1 MSPQTAPSR
10 TDAPTRTTVTLVGN
24 PNVGKTTL
32 FNRLCGLRAKAT
44 NLPGTTVEA
53 RRGSCRCDGQD
64 IQVVDLPGVYS
75 IGLDQPESRC
85 AAACINGD
93 LSGTPQPDV
102 VLLVLDATNLARN
115 LRIANEVLNTGARCV
130 VALTMTDAASRK
142 GLTLDAS
149 RIEAYLDCPVVPVI
163 ARNGT
168 GIETLKA
175 SLAHARS
182 TSASLPDPTDQQA
195 VTQWSNGIVREA
207 AGGEPGAA
215 ATGRLSDRLDLA
227 FVHPVSGLLL
237 FAAIMAG
244 LFYVIF
250 ALAGIP
256 MDLIE
261 LIFGHVGGWLSSVM
275 PEGAIRDLVVDG
287 IVGGLAGTVV
297 FLPQI
302 LLLFFLISL
311 LEDTGYL
318 ARAAFV
324 MDRVMRRFGLPGQA
338 FVPMLSAHACAIPAI
353 MSARLVPDRR
363 DRIAVILV
371 APFLSCS
378 ARLPVYVLLL
388 GVLFA
393 ERPALAG
400 LVFAGCYAL
409 GIIAALLSALLAR
422 RTLLKG
428 RARPMVLELPAYRWP
443 SLRTALLTAWDR
455 GLLFIRKAGTV
466 ILGIV
471 IVLWWLSAYP
481 KYDASAGVA
490 SAQSDTTA
498 IVETGGSDPAMTQLE
513 TEDAE
518 SRAAMA
524 HSFAGR
530 IGRFVQPVFEPLGY
544 DWQLTVGVMTSF
556 AAREVFV
563 STMAVLVSGSD
574 DVDDPSVITR
584 IEQARQDDG
593 SPMLTPSTAASL
605 LVFFVLAMQCLP
617 TLAVTAR
624 EAGGWKWAILQ
635 LAWMTA
641 VAWGAAWITR
651 MLVQAGGLA

>member
-1 MSPQTAPSR
+1 MPPN
-10 TDAPTRTTVTLVGN
+10 TDQSSSETPTRTTGTVVVVGN

-44 NLPGTTVEA
+44 NLPGTTIEA
-53 RRGSCRCDGQD
+53 RHGITKCNGNR
-64 IQVVDLPGVYS
+64 ITLVDMPGVYS
-75 IGLDQPESRC
+75 LALDQPESQSV
-85 AAACINGD
+85 AHCIAGK
-93 LSGTPQPDV
+93 LEGTPTPAA
-102 VLLVLDATNLARN
+102 VLIVIDATNLARN
-115 LRIANEVLNTGARCV
+115 LRIANEALRTGLPCV
-130 VALTMTDAASRK
+130 VAMTMTDTASRR
-142 GLTLDAS
+142 GLTLNAAKL
-149 RIEAYLDCPVVPVI
+149 ENYLDCPVVPI
-163 ARNGT
+163 NARSGQ
-168 GIETLKA
+168 GIDTLKKA
-175 SLAHARS
+175 ISRARI
-182 TSASLPDPTDQQA
+182 SASSLPSPDDEA
-195 VTQWSNGIVREA
+195 RVSEWCDGLVREA
-207 AGGEPGAA
+207 AGGTV
-215 ATGRLSDRLDLA
+215 ATRNQKMRDRLDLA
-227 FVHPVSGLLL
+227 AVHPILGLLL
-237 FAAIMAG
+237 FITIMAG

-250 ALAGIP
+250 ALASIP

-261 LIFGHVGGWLSSVM
+261 LIFGHVGGWLHSVL

-287 IVGGLAGTVV
+287 VVGGLAGTVV

-324 MDRVMRRFGLPGQA
+324 MDRLMRRFGLPGQA

-363 DRIAVILV
+363 DRLAVILV

-393 ERPALAG
+393 DRPALAG

-409 GIIAALLSALLAR
+409 GIVAALLSALLAR

-428 RARPMVLELPAYRWP
+428 RARPMVLELPDYRRP
-443 SLRTALLTAWDR
+443 SIRTAALTAWDR
-455 GLLFIRKAGTV
+455 GFLFLRKAGTV

-481 KYDASAGVA
+481 S
-490 SAQSDTTA
+490 S
-498 IVETGGSDPAMTQLE
+498 EPP
-513 TEDAE
+513 AE
-518 SRAAMA
+518 SIALKEQASMVADAAESESMEAEAESIATRSALA

-530 IGRFVQPVFEPLGY
+530 IGRFVQPVFDPLGY
-544 DWQLTVGVMTSF
+544 DWQLTIGVMTSF

-563 STMAVLVSGSD
+563 STMAVLVAGGD
-574 DVDDPSVITR
+574 DVEDPAIIKR
-584 IEQARQDDG
+584 IENARTDDG
-593 SPMLTPSTAASL
+593 SRMLTPSSAASL

-624 EAGGWKWAILQ
+624 EAGGWKWAMLQ
-635 LAWMTA
+635 LGWMTA
-641 VAWGAAWITR
+641 VAWLAAWITR
-651 MLVQAGGLA
+651 MLVQAGGWA